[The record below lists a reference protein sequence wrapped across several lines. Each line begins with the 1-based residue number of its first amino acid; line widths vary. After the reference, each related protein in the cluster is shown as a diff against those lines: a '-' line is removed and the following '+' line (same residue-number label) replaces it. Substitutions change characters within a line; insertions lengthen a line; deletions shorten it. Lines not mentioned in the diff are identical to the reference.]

1 MAEVDFTQDVVANGD
16 FGDATKE
23 DTNNGTSKT
32 EEGSSSNAGVGSS
45 SSNVASASSGADDNS
60 TEERKIF
67 IGGLSWETRE
77 PQLKSY
83 FEKFGEV
90 ESVNLKLNPMT
101 GRYT

>member
-16 FGDATKE
+16 FGGDEANESCPKTDENGESETKVP
-23 DTNNGTSKT
+23 K
-32 EEGSSSNAGVGSS
+32 
-45 SSNVASASSGADDNS
+45 GADDN
-60 TEERKIF
+60 TAEDRKIF

-90 ESVNLKLNPMT
+90 ESVNLKYNPMT
-101 GRYT
+101 GR

>member
-16 FGDATKE
+16 FGDA
-23 DTNNGTSKT
+23 SK
-32 EEGSSSNAGVGSS
+32 EEGNNDSTTEATAAGDGGGSS
-45 SSNVASASSGADDNS
+45 CNSNVPLASGADDNS

-101 GRYT
+101 GR